1 MLSSTDARRLAEQKI
16 LSRTGWAELP
26 HDAVLT
32 HAYHS
37 RRGRW
42 VFQWKRKTDL
52 YSSEVDRLL
61 VWIRD
66 DGGIE
71 KVEIS
76 WLAPLEPKISE
87 NVERILRSRGYA
99 VATAPA
105 SAIKG
110 AVRKRA
116 YEVTG
121 RDIEVLEWRRILR
134 KAWLIEAAGDEFWVG
149 KLSDDTYV
157 LLSPDGEIVGW
168 MILPTKAV
176 SVSGFWGDACDGACP
191 SCAGWCYLARDFKSY
206 FERWVGS
213 SEVVVWGM
221 CPKYDYETGTEDCTG
236 SGYCEFY
243 ISSTDFGNAIKDP
256 KCKFYACFAH
266 GGCFGDEIT
275 GKADYCSAWLG
286 NEQGTHKDIC
296 DHKVADWCD
305 LVVERLLADRG
316 RMRFVFLGH
325 CGAMD
330 FTGEN
335 TFEYAFRKGQSGKT
349 TVIGLKNTTG
359 VSWSAFH
366 QWYPA
371 FLKDLDEN
379 RDKKIGDAYDDA
391 CDSYPD
397 IIGHIDITGDR
408 DQTLRDIIQG
418 DFCEITV

>member
-1 MLSSTDARRLAEQKI
+1 MISLADAREHAERTI
-16 LSRTGWAELP
+16 LSRTGWSELP

-87 NVERILRSRGYA
+87 NVERILRSRGYT

-105 SAIKG
+105 SAIKE

-116 YEVTG
+116 YEATG
-121 RDIEVLEWRRILR
+121 KDITVLEWRRILR
-134 KAWLIEAAGDEFWVG
+134 KVWLVEAAGDEFWVG
-149 KLSDDTYV
+149 KLSNDTYV

-176 SVSGFWGDACDGACP
+176 SVSGFRGDACDGACP

-243 ISSTDFGNAIKDP
+243 ISSTDFGNAIKDH

-266 GGCFGDEIT
+266 G
-275 GKADYCSAWLG
+275 DYQSAWLG
-286 NEQGTHKDIC
+286 NEQGTQIDIC
-296 DHKVADWCD
+296 PVSGWWCD

-316 RMRFVFLGH
+316 RMRFAFLGH
-325 CGAMD
+325 CGAMEN
-330 FTGEN
+330 TGEG
-335 TFEYAFRKGQSGKT
+335 TFEYEFRKSQSEKT
-349 TVIGLKNTTG
+349 TVIGLKYTTG
-359 VSWSAFH
+359 ESWSVFH
-366 QWYPA
+366 QWYPT

-379 RDKKIGDAYDDA
+379 RDKKIGDAYDDT
-391 CDSYPD
+391 CDLYPD

>member
-1 MLSSTDARRLAEQKI
+1 MISLADAREHAERTI
-16 LSRTGWAELP
+16 LSRTGWSELP

-42 VFQWKRKTDL
+42 VFQWRRKTDL

-61 VWIRD
+61 VWVCD

-76 WLAPLEPKISE
+76 WLAPLHPVIST
-87 NVERILRSRGYA
+87 NVEQILRSGGYT

-105 SAIKG
+105 QAIKE

-134 KAWLIEAAGDEFWVG
+134 KAWIVESAGDEFWVG
-149 KLSDDTYV
+149 KLSDDVYV

-168 MILPTKAV
+168 MILPKRAV
-176 SVSGFWGDACDGACP
+176 SVSGFYGDACNGECP
-191 SCAGWCYLARDFKSY
+191 PCAGWCNLAKDFKSY
-206 FERWVGS
+206 FEKWCS
-213 SEVVVWGM
+213 SPEAVVWGM
-221 CPKYDYETGTEDCTG
+221 CPKYDYKTGTEDCTN
-236 SGYCEFY
+236 SGYCKSY
-243 ISSTDFGNAIKDP
+243 ISSSDFENAIKDH
-256 KCKFYACFAH
+256 KCKFYACIAH
-266 GGCFGDEIT
+266 GSYG
-275 GKADYCSAWLG
+275 AAWLG
-286 NEQGTHKDIC
+286 NEQGTHIYIC
-296 DHKVADWCD
+296 SISAGWCD
-305 LVVERLLADRG
+305 LAIESLLADRD
-316 RMRFVFLGH
+316 RMRFTFLGH
-325 CGAMD
+325 CGAMNS
-330 FTGEN
+330 TGEN
-335 TFEYAFRKGQSGKT
+335 TFEYAFRKGRSEKT
-349 TVIGLKNTTG
+349 TVIGLKDTNDT
-359 VSWSAFH
+359 SWAAFH
-366 QWYPA
+366 QWYPT

-379 RDKKIGDAYDDA
+379 RDKKIGDAYEDA

-418 DFCEITV
+418 DFCEMTV

>member
-1 MLSSTDARRLAEQKI
+1 MNLEDAGGLAEQKI
-16 LSRTGWAELP
+16 LSCTGWSELP

-66 DGGIE
+66 DGSIE

-76 WLAPLEPKISE
+76 WFAPLEPKISE
-87 NVERILRSRGYA
+87 SVEWILCSRGYT

-105 SAIKG
+105 QAIKE
-110 AVRKRA
+110 AVEKRA

-121 RDIEVLEWRRILR
+121 KDITVLEWRRILR
-134 KAWLIEAAGDEFWVG
+134 KAWVVEAAGDEFWVG
-149 KLSDDTYV
+149 KLSDATYI

-176 SVSGFWGDACDGACP
+176 SVSGFTGGGVPPCD
-191 SCAGWCYLARDFKSY
+191 GWCYIARDFKSY

-213 SEVVVWGM
+213 SEAVVWGM
-221 CPKYDYETGTEDCTG
+221 CPQYDSEEGTRDCSDT
-236 SGYCEFY
+236 GYCEIY
-243 ISSTDFGNAIKDP
+243 ISPADFKNAIKEH
-256 KCKFYACFAH
+256 KCKFYACIAH
-266 GGCFGDEIT
+266 GGCFGDKET
-275 GKADYCSAWLG
+275 GEANYCSAWLG
-286 NEQGTHKDIC
+286 KELGTDIDIC
-296 DHKVADWCD
+296 DHKVAGWCD
-305 LVVERLLADRG
+305 LVVEDLLADRG
-316 RMRFVFLGH
+316 RMRFAFLGH

-335 TFEYAFRKGQSGKT
+335 TFEYAFRKGQSEKT
-349 TVIGLKNTTG
+349 TVIGLKYTTDK
-359 VSWSAFH
+359 SWIAFH

-371 FLKDLDEN
+371 FLKDLDED
-379 RDKKIGDAYDDA
+379 RDRKIGDAYDDA
-391 CDSYPD
+391 CDLYPD

-418 DFCEITV
+418 DFCEMTV

>member
-1 MLSSTDARRLAEQKI
+1 MISLTEARGSAEQEI
-16 LSRTGWAELP
+16 LSRTGWSSLP

-66 DGGIE
+66 DGSIE

-76 WLAPLEPKISE
+76 WFAPLEPKISE
-87 NVERILRSRGYA
+87 NVERILRSRGYT

-105 SAIKG
+105 QAIKE
-110 AVRKRA
+110 AVRRRA

-121 RDIEVLEWRRILR
+121 KDIEVLEWRRILR
-134 KAWLIEAAGDEFWVG
+134 RAWIVETAGDEFWVG
-149 KLSDDTYV
+149 KLSDGAYV

-168 MILPTKAV
+168 MILPTSAT

-191 SCAGWCYLARDFKSY
+191 SCAGWCYLARDLKSY
-206 FERWVGS
+206 FEKWSGS
-213 SEVVVWGM
+213 SGSVVWGM
-221 CPKYDYETGTEDCTG
+221 CPKYDYITGTVDCTG
-236 SGYCEFY
+236 SGYCESY
-243 ISSTDFGNAIKDP
+243 ISSSDFENAIKDH
-256 KCKFYACFAH
+256 KCKFYACIAH
-266 GGCFGDEIT
+266 G
-275 GKADYCSAWLG
+275 DYQSAWLG
-286 NEQGTHKDIC
+286 NEQGAQIDIC
-296 DHKVADWCD
+296 PISGWWCD
-305 LVVERLLADRG
+305 LVVESLLADRG
-316 RMRFVFLGH
+316 RMRFALLGH

-330 FTGEN
+330 KTGTG
-335 TFEYAFRKGQSGKT
+335 TFEYAFRKGQSEKT
-349 TVIGLKNTTG
+349 TVIGLKNTTDT
-359 VSWSAFH
+359 SWSAFH
-366 QWYPA
+366 QWYPS

-391 CDSYPD
+391 CDLYPD

-418 DFCEITV
+418 DFCEMTT